1 MRTTTKTPVLFALL
15 LAAGSVACARV
26 EADVP
31 DIAVTHH
38 ALSFQG
44 IPGAHQAG
52 EVSVTASF
60 TLDSNDLSWAKNLN
74 SDVYAYS
81 VELKGVGDAQDLG
94 FIHYAHIS
102 MSDGAKDSTTTPVE
116 IVDYERP
123 ANYVASPVITA
134 PTLSP
139 INVSEVW
146 KSDKVVI
153 TLVLAGIFPEQGWQ
167 ADVTIHMSGK
177 VSYKF

>member
-1 MRTTTKTPVLFALL
+1 M
-15 LAAGSVACARV
+15 
-26 EADVP
+26 
-31 DIAVTHH
+31 AVTHH
-38 ALSFQG
+38 ALAIQG
-44 IPGAHQAG
+44 VPGAQQLG
-52 EVSVTASF
+52 EVSVTQSF
-60 TLDSNDLSWAKNLN
+60 TLDSTDLSWAKNLN
-74 SDVYAYS
+74 ADVYAYE
-81 VELKGVGDAQDLG
+81 VELKSVGGTQDLG

-102 MSDGAKDSTTTPVE
+102 MSDGATDSTTTPIE

-139 INVSEVW
+139 INVSSVW

>member
-1 MRTTTKTPVLFALL
+1 MRTTTKTPFLLALL
-15 LAAGSVACARV
+15 LAAGPVACARV

-31 DIAVTHH
+31 DMAVTRHD
-38 ALSFQG
+38 LSFQG
-44 IPGAHQAG
+44 VPGSHQAG
-52 EVSVTASF
+52 EVSITQSF
-60 TLDSNDLSWAKNLN
+60 PLDSSDLSWAKNLN
-74 SDVYAYS
+74 SDVYAYE
-81 VELKGVGDAQDLG
+81 VELRGVGDTQDLS

-102 MSDGAKDSTTTPVE
+102 MSDGASDATTTPVE
-116 IVDYERP
+116 LVEYERP

-139 INVSEVW
+139 VNVSSVW
-146 KSDKVVI
+146 KSDKVVL

>member
-1 MRTTTKTPVLFALL
+1 MRTTTKTPLL
-15 LAAGSVACARV
+15 LSLLLVAGSVACARV

-31 DIAVTHH
+31 DMAVTHH
-38 ALSFQG
+38 AVSFQG
-44 IPGAHQAG
+44 IPGSHQAG
-52 EVSVTASF
+52 EVSVTESF
-60 TLDSNDLSWAKNLN
+60 TLDSSDLSWAKNLN
-74 SDVYAYS
+74 SDVYAYE
-81 VELKGVGDAQDLG
+81 VEVKGVGDTQDLS

-102 MSDGAKDSTTTPVE
+102 MSNGAKDSTTPPVE

-123 ANYVASPVITA
+123 ADYVASPVITA
-134 PTLSP
+134 PTLTP
-139 INVSEVW
+139 VNVSSVW
-146 KSDKVVI
+146 KSDQVVI